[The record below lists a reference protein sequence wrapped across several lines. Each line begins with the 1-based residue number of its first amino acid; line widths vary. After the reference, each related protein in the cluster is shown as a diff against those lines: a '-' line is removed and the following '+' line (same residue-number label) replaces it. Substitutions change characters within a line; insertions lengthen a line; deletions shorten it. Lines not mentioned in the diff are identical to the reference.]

1 MGLLGGRRA
10 LVTGGGS
17 GIGRA
22 TCLRMAEEGSAVAV
36 VDVDNDAAG
45 AVVDEI
51 AAARAAG
58 RSGQPAALA
67 IGADVADAD
76 ALEAAFDEAQRRF
89 GGVDTVFNNAGVG
102 AVMPLHRYSD
112 RRFDRIMDVNLRG
125 TFNGIRAAVPRLRAA
140 GGGCIVNM
148 ASVNGLRPARGEG
161 PYSAAKAAV
170 IALTSSAALEYGPD
184 IRVNCVSPGFIDT
197 PLTAS
202 VSNDEETRATLDA
215 ATPLGRAGTAAEVAD
230 VVVFLCSDLASYLT
244 GVNVPVDGGSL
255 LVNAQVDQMLRGV
268 LGFFD

>member
-125 TFNGIRAAVPRLRAA
+125 TFNGIRAAVARMGP
-140 GGGCIVNM
+140 GGCIVNV

-170 IALTSSAALEYGPD
+170 IALTCSAALEYAPD
-184 IRVNCVSPGFIDT
+184 LRVNCVSPGLIDT
-197 PLTAS
+197 PLTAVVTGDPGLRAS
-202 VSNDEETRATLDA
+202 VDA
-215 ATPLGRAGTAAEVAD
+215 GTPLGRPGTADEVAA
-230 VVVFLCSDLASYLT
+230 VICFLCSDLAAYVT

-268 LGFFD
+268 LRYFE